1 MTERSGVVGLV
12 LLAALLHATWNALT
26 KRSSDPLLGI
36 WLVTTSAGLGVLVL
50 APLASFPRPE
60 AWPYLAASL
69 VLHLAYMLF
78 LVSAY
83 RLGDLSQVYPIA
95 RGLGP
100 CVVALL
106 AALSG
111 TEQVSRLQVLG
122 LALASLSIASLAFVR
137 GAAQVLASRAISLA
151 VITGV
156 MIGSYTFVDARGV
169 RACDSPFDFIMWG
182 TLLDALPMTAVAL
195 LGRRGRVLAFLRRE
209 GLRGSAAGL
218 MAVLAY
224 GIVLWAMASTP
235 MASVA
240 ALRET
245 SVVFAAWIG
254 TRLFGEPFGIL
265 RVLASCGVAVGLA
278 LLQI

>member
-1 MTERSGVVGLV
+1 MTERGLVVALV

-26 KRSSDPLLGI
+26 KRSSDPLLAI
-36 WLVTTSAGLGVLVL
+36 WLVTQSAGLGALAL

-69 VLHLAYMLF
+69 LLHLAYMLF
-78 LVSAY
+78 LVAAY

-106 AALSG
+106 AASFGAERLSA
-111 TEQVSRLQVLG
+111 LQSLG
-122 LALASLSIASLAFVR
+122 LALASLSIASLAFAR
-137 GAAQVLASRAISLA
+137 GAALLGTRALLPA
-151 VITGV
+151 VVTGL
-156 MIGSYTFVDARGV
+156 MIGSYTFVDAQGV
-169 RACDSPFDFIMWG
+169 RACDSPFDFIMWSIF
-182 TLLDALPMTAVAL
+182 LDAVPISLVAL
-195 LGRRGRVLAFLRRE
+195 VWRRGRIAAFLRSDGRH
-209 GLRGSAAGL
+209 GVAGGI
-218 MAVLAY
+218 MALVAY

-254 TRLFGEPFGIL
+254 TRVFGEPFGGV
-265 RVLASCGVAVGLA
+265 RVLAACGVATGVV
-278 LLQI
+278 LLQH